1 MIWTDVITTGLVS
14 GMAGGLVVPAGR
26 RLLLGDITQDWLQ
39 DELELDGID
48 PVDGITVRGKDG
60 SLSRVWNLQGTSYD
74 ARIETEQQ
82 SLMLGRQSLLQELG
96 KRNIA
101 VRLFAI
107 KRRREIAADATWPNT
122 VLDEIGTAEARQYK
136 SSYFID
142 WYLMATAQA
151 MQPLLDAEEK
161 IPAILSEYRPEL
173 LARSDDD
180 QPCLLTGFLNGLVSG
195 EYRRDLPAISRNL
208 SANLPASDLHC
219 DKVMGTIT
227 THVPARQFQKVITV
241 TLWPETVSGHLI
253 GEILALQG
261 DIEICQ
267 ICDPWGSDQAMLVN
281 KRRMAGESNSW
292 FGNPAA
298 AAEVSTL
305 LDLLAEGKTAL
316 FATQFQIIPRAETED
331 KLNTLIR
338 EITEILGNKR
348 IGYVVQTRGAPV
360 CWFNRLPVVSKRKI
374 RLPGSQFMAPLDLR
388 DQNIAALWALPHSAT
403 GLLASQFGPAPVR
416 WFKTPTGQSYAFQ
429 FQVVNKPFSLGNF
442 LVFAPSGVGKSTLI
456 MHLMGGLAKFE
467 NVRSYI
473 FDSKEG
479 TRFMVEAMGGL
490 YQAYDGLSLN
500 PLDVGD
506 DTPKNRERV
515 YAILKSLAGIDLED
529 ADIDA
534 LNHAVDLAFQ
544 IEPPHRTL
552 NAIYPFA
559 FARRSTLRRAFAQ
572 WVADDK
578 GNTGLRSH
586 IFNAPHDSL
595 GGLLNQSHMVG
606 INMNEALADPA
617 LGAPV
622 VGHISEAISKSVAGR
637 NGGFVIFIDE
647 AAKLLSNPGF
657 RDLGAEM
664 YREYRKLGGAV
675 GMAFQ
680 DPAGL
685 AKTGA
690 AEAIIENT
698 ATMIFFPNSK
708 VTEESL
714 KPFNLNE
721 EQKLFVQGRTRSRK
735 KNDRRVLIIK
745 RDEASG
751 FEESAILDV
760 DLTPLGDAV
769 RFYRSGPDA
778 NNDLATI
785 QTKWGDAWQ
794 SHL

>member
-1 MIWTDVITTGLVS
+1 
-14 GMAGGLVVPAGR
+14 
-26 RLLLGDITQDWLQ
+26 
-39 DELELDGID
+39 
-48 PVDGITVRGKDG
+48 
-60 SLSRVWNLQGTSYD
+60 
-74 ARIETEQQ
+74 
-82 SLMLGRQSLLQELG
+82 
-96 KRNIA
+96 
-101 VRLFAI
+101 
-107 KRRREIAADATWPNT
+107 
-122 VLDEIGTAEARQYK
+122 
-136 SSYFID
+136 
-142 WYLMATAQA
+142 
-151 MQPLLDAEEK
+151 
-161 IPAILSEYRPEL
+161 
-173 LARSDDD
+173 
-180 QPCLLTGFLNGLVSG
+180 
-195 EYRRDLPAISRNL
+195 
-208 SANLPASDLHC
+208 
-219 DKVMGTIT
+219 
-227 THVPARQFQKVITV
+227 
-241 TLWPETVSGHLI
+241 
-253 GEILALQG
+253 
-261 DIEICQ
+261 
-267 ICDPWGSDQAMLVN
+267 
-281 KRRMAGESNSW
+281 
-292 FGNPAA
+292 
-298 AAEVSTL
+298 
-305 LDLLAEGKTAL
+305 
-316 FATQFQIIPRAETED
+316 
-331 KLNTLIR
+331 
-338 EITEILGNKR
+338 
-348 IGYVVQTRGAPV
+348 
-360 CWFNRLPVVSKRKI
+360 
-374 RLPGSQFMAPLDLR
+374 MAPLDLR

-403 GLLASQFGPAPVR
+403 GMLASQFGPAPVR

-500 PLDVGD
+500 PLDVGE

-529 ADIDA
+529 GDIDA

-559 FARRSTLRRAFAQ
+559 FARRSALRRAFAQ
-572 WVADDK
+572 WVTDDK

-617 LGAPV
+617 LGGPV

-685 AKTGA
+685 GKTGA

-760 DLTPLGDAV
+760 DLTPLGDAA

-785 QTKWGDAWQ
+785 QRKWGDAWP